1 MCDAKYGGK
10 VSIPAESECI
20 GNGSH
25 CLRGGSK
32 IQNSVLLSSGTS
44 GSLSLREKR
53 AFGIKNAL
61 KDLQRKRA
69 FNGRVTNR
77 QLLTH
82 VVTKRVWAG
91 RGKVLGSGVTGMD
104 SSKATLK
111 GRIIKRCGDK
121 WKNNIERSFGC
132 CRLVGYFCAT
142 GFFFFLSQGNTVE
155 LICLD
160 CSKMLG
166 SELCR
171 TRAGKPEKGRIKRQ
185 IAGG

>member
-10 VSIPAESECI
+10 VSITAESECI

-25 CLRGGSK
+25 CLTGGSK
-32 IQNSVLLSSGTS
+32 IQNSVQLSSGTS
-44 GSLSLREKR
+44 GSLFLREKR

-69 FNGRVTNR
+69 FNGRVTKR

-142 GFFFFLSQGNTVE
+142 GFFFFKPGKYS
-155 LICLD
+155 
-160 CSKMLG
+160 
-166 SELCR
+166 R
-171 TRAGKPEKGRIKRQ
+171 TNLPGLQQNAGLRAMQDKSR
-185 IAGG
+185 